1 MSDWIH
7 EGHPSRSWANMRDA
21 KNKNFYVLEEL
32 PSADE
37 VEVEESI
44 VDRVLK
50 KKNKDSSD
58 SSDSSDSVKKT
69 KAPTIRKTKAP
80 TIRKT
85 KAPTVKRTKAPTV
98 KRTKRPSGS
107 RRGRRVLEVLKEER
121 GIM

>member
-7 EGHPSRSWANMRDA
+7 EGHPSRSWANTRDA

-80 TIRKT
+80 TVR
-85 KAPTVKRTKAPTV
+85 RTKVPTV